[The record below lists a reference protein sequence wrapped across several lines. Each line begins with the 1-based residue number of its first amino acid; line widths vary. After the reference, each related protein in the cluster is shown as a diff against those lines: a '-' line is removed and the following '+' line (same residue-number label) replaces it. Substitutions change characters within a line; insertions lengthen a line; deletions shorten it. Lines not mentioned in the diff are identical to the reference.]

1 LFQVWKQW
9 RDEIPL
15 SILDPN
21 IKGKYSAIEVTKCI
35 QIGLLCVQQFPDAR
49 STIVSIVS
57 YLTNDFIEL
66 PTPQE
71 SAIVFHHQM
80 DAKKIP
86 EDSSSSRSINTS
98 TPLTINDLSI
108 TELLPR

>member
-1 LFQVWKQW
+1 LLQVSKQW

-21 IKGKYSAIEVTKCI
+21 INGRYSEIEVIKCI

-49 STIVSIVS
+49 PTIVSIVS

-71 SAIVFHHQM
+71 SATVFHRQM
-80 DAKKIP
+80 DAKEIP
-86 EDSSSSRSINTS
+86 LVSSSSRLINTS

-108 TELLPR
+108 TEVLPR